1 MRRKLVLGNW
11 KMHGSQASI
20 QSLVNGLKASGLENA
35 QNVDVGVFPTLLHI
49 PQVVSELAGSAIAI
63 GAQNG
68 NAAEQ
73 GAFTGEVSVSML
85 LEAGA
90 TYCLVGHSER
100 RELFAETDA
109 VVAEKFA
116 ASQAAGLIP
125 VLCVGESLPER
136 EQGLTSQVVIAQ
148 LDAVLDR
155 VGVEALAK
163 AVIAYE
169 PLWAIGT
176 GKTASPEQ
184 AQAVHKSLRDHVAAN
199 SEHIAQGVRLIYG
212 GSVKSANAAELF
224 KQADIDGGLVG
235 GASLSADEFI
245 AICKSADIK

>member
-1 MRRKLVLGNW
+1 
-11 KMHGSQASI
+11 MHGSQASI
-20 QSLVNGLKASGLENA
+20 QSLLNGLKAGGLGKA
-35 QNVDVGVFPTLLHI
+35 QNVDVGVFPTFLHI
-49 PQVVSELAGSAIAI
+49 PQVVSELAGSSIAV
-63 GAQNG
+63 GAQDG
-68 NAAEQ
+68 NANEQ

-109 VVAEKFA
+109 IVASKFA
-116 ASQAAGLIP
+116 AIQAAGLIP
-125 VLCVGESLPER
+125 VLCIGESLSER
-136 EQGLTSQVVIAQ
+136 EQSLTSQVVIAQ
-148 LDAVLDR
+148 LDAVLAS
-155 VGVEALAK
+155 VGIEALAK

-184 AQAVHKSLRDHVAAN
+184 AQAVHKTLREHVAAS
-199 SEHIAQGVRLIYG
+199 SELIAQGLRLVYG

-245 AICKSADIK
+245 AICKSAEIK